1 MSRKYGWMVL
11 LVAAAA
17 MVGSLPGRTQGL
29 GLVTE
34 PLLADL
40 GIDRVS
46 YAALNFWATIIGSA
60 GALGIGYAVD
70 RLGSRSV
77 LTTVLLCL
85 GAVVCFM
92 SLCRAGDLD
101 HSDPRTR
108 PERPLCGLSCDR
120 RALVRAADR

>member
-1 MSRKYGWMVL
+1 MRGRDYGWTVL

-40 GIDRVS
+40 AIDRVS

-60 GALGIGYAVD
+60 GTPGIGRRVD
-70 RLGSRSV
+70 HAH
-77 LTTVLLCL
+77 T
-85 GAVVCFM
+85 
-92 SLCRAGDLD
+92 RAGTECAVGRL
-101 HSDPRTR
+101 PR
-108 PERPLCGLSCDR
+108 DR
-120 RALVRAADR
+120 RPLVRAADRYRDGGLQRRDQRWLHGGL